1 MGNMSYYAPN
11 VVKFKGDTGRVII
24 GNFASVAPDADFY
37 VGGLHRVEWVSL
49 YGLRAML
56 ELPGAYED
64 GFTHGRG
71 DIVVGSDTWITNGCT
86 VMSGVT
92 IGDGAVVGTKA
103 VVAKDVRPVRDRRR
117 QPGEGDRPALQR
129 RAGRGAAADQVVGLA
144 DGARQGA
151 RRRAL
156 QPRHRRLH
164 RARSI
169 PGRSRGADGAPA
181 SPSSSSTTTARR
193 LLPDCL
199 AALAAQTLAPDE
211 IVVADNGSRDGS
223 LALLRAHHPERARAR
238 ARPQPRLR
246 RRRQPRRARA
256 RRRPGSAS

>member
-1 MGNMSYYAPN
+1 MPSPVRRAARQARRVASKARDAKARLDSIERLRRSLNRAESSVALQERAQQHLADGTLVMGNMSYYAPN
-11 VVKFKGDTGRVII
+11 VVKYKGDTGRVII

-103 VVAKDVRPVRDRRR
+103 VVTKDVRPY
-117 QPGEGDRPALQR
+117 AI
-129 RAGRGAAADQVVGLA
+129 VVGN
-144 DGARQGA
+144 
-151 RRRAL
+151 
-156 QPRHRRLH
+156 
-164 RARSI
+164 
-169 PGRSRGADGAPA
+169 PGREIG
-181 SPSSSSTTTARR
+181 RR
-193 LLPDCL
+193 FS
-199 AALAAQTLAPDE
+199 DE
-211 IVVADNGSRDGS
+211 QVE
-223 LALLRAHHPERARAR
+223 ALLRIRWWDWPTEKVKQHIELICSPDIDAFIARFD
-238 ARPQPRLR
+238 
-246 RRRQPRRARA
+246 
-256 RRRPGSAS
+256 PGP

>member
-1 MGNMSYYAPN
+1 MPNPVRRAVAQARRVAQQTGRLKARVEAVQHLRRTLNNAEGTVALQDRAREHIADGTLVMGNMSYYAPN
-11 VVKFKGDTGRVII
+11 VVKYKGDTGRVII

-103 VVAKDVRPVRDRRR
+103 VVAKDVRPY
-117 QPGEGDRPALQR
+117 AI
-129 RAGRGAAADQVVGLA
+129 VVGNPA
-144 DGARQGA
+144 KEIG
-151 RRRAL
+151 RRF
-156 QPRHRRLH
+156 
-164 RARSI
+164 S
-169 PGRSRGADGAPA
+169 
-181 SPSSSSTTTARR
+181 
-193 LLPDCL
+193 
-199 AALAAQTLAPDE
+199 DE
-211 IVVADNGSRDGS
+211 QVD
-223 LALLRAHHPERARAR
+223 ALLRIRWWDWPTERVKEHVDALSSPDVDAFI
-238 ARPQPRLR
+238 AQFD
-246 RRRQPRRARA
+246 
-256 RRRPGSAS
+256 PGP